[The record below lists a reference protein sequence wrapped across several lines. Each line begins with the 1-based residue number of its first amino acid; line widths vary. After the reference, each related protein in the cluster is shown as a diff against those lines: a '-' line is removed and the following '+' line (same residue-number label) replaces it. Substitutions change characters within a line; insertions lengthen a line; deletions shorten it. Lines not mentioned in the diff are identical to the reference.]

1 MPSYN
6 NLEKLKTCIFSI
18 MMQRFTDYEVWIIDG
33 ASTDGT
39 QEYLKT
45 LGQRFNFISEEDSG
59 IYHAMN
65 KGIEKS
71 KGEWLYFLGADD
83 KFSSNQTL
91 LLCFML
97 REFANEKLLIGNVQ
111 YSNEIKFISSFTSK
125 LWFKNTVHHQ
135 SVFYK
140 RELFDNVRYDENY
153 KVLADYHLNLQL
165 FKQGIAYKK
174 IDSIVAVCGGEGIS
188 KNYNWNL
195 YREEIQLKTA
205 LTSIFIKPIFYTL
218 GISKYFFRRVF

>member
-1 MPSYN
+1 
-6 NLEKLKTCIFSI
+6 

-45 LGQRFNFISEEDSG
+45 LDQRFNFISEEDSG
-59 IYHAMN
+59 IYNAMN

-71 KGEWLYFLGADD
+71 TGEWLYFLGTDD

-91 LLCFML
+91 LLFFMF
-97 REFANEKLLIGNVQ
+97 EEKKLKKERLLIGNVQ
-111 YSNEIKFISSFTSK
+111 YSNNDKFISNFSPK
-125 LWFKNTVHHQ
+125 LWFKNTLHHQ

-140 RELFDNVRYDENY
+140 RELFDKLRYNENY

-165 FKQGIAYKK
+165 LKQRVAYKK
-174 IDSIVAVCGGEGIS
+174 IDVIVAVCGEAGIS

-195 YREEIQLKTA
+195 YKEEIVLKTS
-205 LTSIFIKPIFYTL
+205 LSSVFMKPIFFIL
-218 GISKYFFRRVF
+218 GISKYLFRNLF

>member
-1 MPSYN
+1 
-6 NLEKLKTCIFSI
+6 
-18 MMQRFTDYEVWIIDG
+18 MQRYRDYEVWIIDG

-45 LGQRFNFISEEDSG
+45 LGQRFNFISEEDAG
-59 IYHAMN
+59 IYNAMN

-71 KGEWLYFLGADD
+71 TGEWLYFLGADD

-91 LLCFML
+91 LLFFML
-97 REFANEKLLIGNVQ
+97 REFASEKLLIGNVQ
-111 YSNEIKFISSFTSK
+111 YSNEIKFISSFTSR
-125 LWFKNTVHHQ
+125 LWYKNTVHHQ

-153 KVLADYHLNLQL
+153 KVLADYHFNLQL
-165 FKQGIAYKK
+165 FKQCITHKK
-174 IDSIVAVCGGEGIS
+174 IDRIVAVCGEAGIS

-195 YREEIQLKTA
+195 YKEEIMLKTS
-205 LTSIFIKPIFYTL
+205 LSSIFMKPIFFIL
-218 GISKYFFRRVF
+218 GISKYLFRNLF